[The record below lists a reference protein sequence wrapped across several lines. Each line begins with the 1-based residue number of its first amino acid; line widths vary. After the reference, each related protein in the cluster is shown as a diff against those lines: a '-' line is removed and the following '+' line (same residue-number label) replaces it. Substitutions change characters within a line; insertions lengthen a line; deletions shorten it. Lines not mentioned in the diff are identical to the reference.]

1 MFWKLLIGWSAL
13 ITVFELIRR
22 SLWQSSQHS
31 AAQTNCK
38 DVATTT
44 SLISSADL
52 HTDIERCW
60 QKDIKRTALCADL
73 PRFAWKI
80 AIHTPD
86 HTILHPPENTT
97 LALRH
102 LFLTLHRLL
111 DGTPDDY
118 QRLDILFT
126 QLFPDPSVETHVD
139 LSKCVD
145 AYLQRAL
152 GTTQSSLYR
161 LLTSCGQHIVAPA
174 IHRLKTVFSR
184 ANLPFKDVRGGWYI
198 TIQLATDTV
207 TVTHRKR
214 EQSREETP
222 SNRFEFVWE
231 LRLCFDR
238 RVQTLQRVSL
248 YITDIY
254 LPAAM
259 PEPHKVHIRQVISSF
274 FPRDELVTSHVL

>member
-1 MFWKLLIGWSAL
+1 MVVIG
-13 ITVFELIRR
+13 TC
-22 SLWQSSQHS
+22 SSQ
-31 AAQTNCK
+31 
-38 DVATTT
+38 
-44 SLISSADL
+44 LF
-52 HTDIERCW
+52 R
-60 QKDIKRTALCADL
+60 RTALCADL